1 MSVKTESVYT
11 GEFLVS
17 EGNNT
22 ISREQVPFAANLTM
36 KPGTVVGKASADG
49 GLYSALD
56 PAASDGTETA
66 AGILYAGKVTDAS
79 GGDGVII
86 ARLAEVVDSLLIW
99 PAGITDEQKTAV
111 VDQLAGLD
119 IILRTE

>member
-1 MSVKTESVYT
+1 MSVKTEPVYT

-17 EGNNT
+17 EGNNS
-22 ISREQVPFAANLTM
+22 ISREPVSFAANLTM
-36 KPGTVVGKASADG
+36 LPGTVAGKASADG
-49 GLYSALD
+49 VYSPLD
-56 PAASDGTETA
+56 LSAVVGTETV

-86 ARLAEVVDSLLIW
+86 ARLAEVVDSLLVW
-99 PAGITDEQKTAV
+99 PVSITDEQKAAAV
-111 VDQLAGLD
+111 DELAGLD

>member
-22 ISREQVPFAANLTM
+22 ISREQVPLAANLTM
-36 KPGTVVGKASADG
+36 MPGTVVGKASADG
-49 GLYSALD
+49 IYSPLD
-56 PAASDGTETA
+56 PSADDGTQNA
-66 AGILYAGKVTDAS
+66 AGILYAGKVTEAS
-79 GGDGVII
+79 GGDGIII

-99 PAGITDEQKTAV
+99 PAGITDEQKIAAS
-111 VDQLAGLD
+111 DQLAGLD

>member
-1 MSVKTESVYT
+1 MTVKTESVYT

-22 ISREQVPFAANLTM
+22 ISREQVAFAANLTM
-36 KPGTVVGKASADG
+36 LPGTIVAMATDTGLFQPLDTTADDG
-49 GLYSALD
+49 SQNAL
-56 PAASDGTETA
+56 GV
-66 AGILYAGKVTDAS
+66 LYAGKTTDAN

-86 ARLAEVVDSLLIW
+86 SRLAEVVDSLLIW
-99 PAGITDEQKTAV
+99 PEGITDEQKATA
-111 VDQLAGLD
+111 VDQLAALD

>member
-1 MSVKTESVYT
+1 MNVKTESVYT

-22 ISREQVPFAANLTM
+22 ISREQVPLAANLTM
-36 KPGTVVGKASADG
+36 EPGTVVGKETATGAFKPLAPD
-49 GLYSALD
+49 
-56 PAASDGTETA
+56 AADGTEVA

-86 ARLAEVVDSLLIW
+86 ARLAEVVDSLLVW
-99 PAGITDEQKTAV
+99 PAGITDEQKTAA

>member
-1 MSVKTESVYT
+1 MTVKTESVYT

-22 ISREQVPFAANLTM
+22 ISREQVVFAANLTM
-36 KPGTVVGKASADG
+36 LPGTIVAMATDT
-49 GLYSALD
+49 GLFQPLD
-56 PAASDGTETA
+56 PTADDGSQNA
-66 AGILYAGKVTDAS
+66 LGVLYAGKTTDAN

-86 ARLAEVVDSLLIW
+86 SRLAEVVDSLLIW
-99 PAGITDEQKTAV
+99 PEGITDEQKATA
-111 VDQLAGLD
+111 VDQLAALD

>member
-22 ISREQVPFAANLTM
+22 ISREQVPLAANLTM
-36 KPGTVVGKASADG
+36 MPGTVVGKASADG
-49 GLYSALD
+49 IFSPLD
-56 PAASDGTETA
+56 PAADDGTQNA
-66 AGILYAGKVTDAS
+66 AGILYAGKVTDAL

-99 PAGITDEQKTAV
+99 PAGITVEQKATA

>member
-1 MSVKTESVYT
+1 MNVKTESVYT

-36 KPGTVVGKASADG
+36 EPGTVVGKASTDG
-49 GLYSALD
+49 IYSALD

-99 PAGITDEQKTAV
+99 PVGITDEQKTAA

>member
-22 ISREQVPFAANLTM
+22 ISREQVPVAANLTM
-36 KPGTVVGKASADG
+36 EPGTVVGKETATG
-49 GLYSALD
+49 EFKPLD
-56 PAASDGTETA
+56 PAASDGTENA

-99 PAGITDEQKTAV
+99 PAGITDEQKTAA

-119 IILRTE
+119 IILRSE

>member
-22 ISREQVPFAANLTM
+22 ISREQVPVAANLTM
-36 KPGTVVGKASADG
+36 KPGTVVSKETATGEFKP
-49 GLYSALD
+49 LD
-56 PAASDGTETA
+56 PAASDGTENA

-99 PAGITDEQKTAV
+99 PAGITDEQKAAAV
-111 VDQLAGLD
+111 EQLAGLD
-119 IILRTE
+119 IILRSE

>member
-17 EGNNT
+17 EGNNS
-22 ISREQVPFAANLTM
+22 ISREQVTFAANLTM
-36 KPGTVVGKASADG
+36 LPGTVVGKASADG
-49 GLYSALD
+49 VYSPLD
-56 PAASDGTETA
+56 PAAADGTETA
-66 AGILYAGKVTDAS
+66 AGVLYAGKVTDAS

-86 ARLAEVVDSLLIW
+86 ARLAEVVDSLLVW
-99 PAGITDEQKTAV
+99 PVNITDEQKAAAV
-111 VDQLAGLD
+111 DELAGLD

>member
-17 EGNNT
+17 EGNNS
-22 ISREQVPFAANLTM
+22 ISREQVPLAANLTM
-36 KPGTVVGKASADG
+36 EPGTVVARASANG
-49 GLYSALD
+49 IYSPLD
-56 PAASDGTETA
+56 PAAADGTETA

-79 GGDGVII
+79 SGDGVII

-99 PAGITDEQKTAV
+99 PAGITDEQKATA

-119 IILRTE
+119 IILRSE

>member
-1 MSVKTESVYT
+1 MGLLT
-11 GEFLVS
+11 
-17 EGNNT
+17 
-22 ISREQVPFAANLTM
+22 NLFRRF
-36 KPGTVVGKASADG
+36 KNSA
-49 GLYSALD
+49 Y
-56 PAASDGTETA
+56 TA

-99 PAGITDEQKTAV
+99 PAGITDEQKTVAV
-111 VDQLAGLD
+111 AQLAGLD

>member
-22 ISREQVPFAANLTM
+22 ISCEQVPLAANLTM
-36 KPGTVVGKASADG
+36 MPGTVVGKASADG
-49 GLYSALD
+49 IYSPLD
-56 PAASDGTETA
+56 PAADDGTQNA

-99 PAGITDEQKTAV
+99 PAGITDEQKATA

>member
-17 EGNNT
+17 EGNNS
-22 ISREQVPFAANLTM
+22 ISREQVSFAASLTM
-36 KPGTVVGKASADG
+36 LPGTVVGKASADG
-49 GLYSALD
+49 VYSSLD
-56 PAASDGTETA
+56 PSAVDGTETA

-86 ARLAEVVDSLLIW
+86 ARLAEVVDSLLVW
-99 PAGITDEQKTAV
+99 PVSITDEQKAAA

-119 IILRTE
+119 IILRSE

>member
-17 EGNNT
+17 EGNNS
-22 ISREQVPFAANLTM
+22 ISREQVSFAASLIM
-36 KPGTVVGKASADG
+36 LPGTVVGKASADG
-49 GLYSALD
+49 VYSPLD
-56 PAASDGTETA
+56 PSAADGTENA

-86 ARLAEVVDSLLIW
+86 ARLAEVVDMAS
-99 PAGITDEQKTAV
+99 QYH
-111 VDQLAGLD
+111 
-119 IILRTE
+119 R

>member
-17 EGNNT
+17 EGNNS
-22 ISREQVPFAANLTM
+22 ISREQVPFAANLIM
-36 KPGTVVGKASADG
+36 EPGTVVGKESATG
-49 GLYSALD
+49 AFKPLD
-56 PAASDGTETA
+56 PGASDGTETA

-99 PAGITDEQKTAV
+99 PAGITDEQKATA
-111 VDQLAGLD
+111 VDQLAGMD
-119 IILRTE
+119 IILRSE

>member
-17 EGNNT
+17 EGNNS
-22 ISREQVPFAANLTM
+22 ISREQVAFAANLTM
-36 KPGTVVGKASADG
+36 KPGTVIAMVSATGLFQPLDPSAD
-49 GLYSALD
+49 
-56 PAASDGTETA
+56 DGTQNA
-66 AGILYAGKVTDAS
+66 LGVLYAGKVTDAS

-99 PAGITDEQKTAV
+99 PAGITDEQKAAAV
-111 VDQLAGLD
+111 NQLAALD
-119 IILRTE
+119 IILRSE

>member
-22 ISREQVPFAANLTM
+22 ISREQVPLAANLTM
-36 KPGTVVGKASADG
+36 MPGTVVGKASADG
-49 GLYSALD
+49 IYSPLD
-56 PAASDGTETA
+56 PSADDGTQNA

-99 PAGITDEQKTAV
+99 PAGITDEQKATA